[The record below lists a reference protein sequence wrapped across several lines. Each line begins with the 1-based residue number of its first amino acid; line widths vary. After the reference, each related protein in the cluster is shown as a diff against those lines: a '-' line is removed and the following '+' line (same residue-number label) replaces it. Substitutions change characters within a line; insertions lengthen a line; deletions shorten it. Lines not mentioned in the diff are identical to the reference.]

1 MNPRKSGANLS
12 SHFYANAELLFQT
25 FSELESVS
33 AQLFVEVMFSVRLT
47 NECKVSETIELC
59 VASSLSLVVPTI
71 LPNTSAG
78 EQATL
83 YWYWLNWISPQPNI
97 DTDKSCQDSTD
108 WEHESKNEMKHEM
121 IIINLLLH
129 PTI

>member
-25 FSELESVS
+25 FSEVESVS
-33 AQLFVEVMFSVRLT
+33 AQLCVEVMFSVRLT

-59 VASSLSLVVPTI
+59 VASLSLVVPTI

-83 YWYWLNWISPQPNI
+83 Y
-97 DTDKSCQDSTD
+97 
-108 WEHESKNEMKHEM
+108 
-121 IIINLLLH
+121 
-129 PTI
+129 